1 MFGLQTSREVHYR
14 IGSLEMA
21 VRTLGVRNDVHYRIG
36 SLEIVPIGPVKPIT
50 VHYRIGSL
58 EIIRPSVLPL
68 DNGSLP
74 YR

>member
-1 MFGLQTSREVHYR
+1 
-14 IGSLEMA
+14 MA